1 MTRTIFPTLLDKFER
16 RLLAKL
22 SHESG
27 CSRSAVIRNLIVK
40 EVASQ
45 RLKHAPER
53 ETDRVLHR
61 RAR

>member
-1 MTRTIFPTLLDKFER
+1 MSRTIFPALLDKFER
-16 RLLAKL
+16 QLLAKL

-27 CSRSAVIRNLIVK
+27 CSRSAVIRTLIVK

-45 RLKHAPER
+45 RLKHEPAR
-53 ETDRVLHR
+53 GTVKGSAR